1 MRRIVNS
8 DVDTLDLSK
17 TYPLKIR
24 RDSLKP
30 IGLWYSINLEWIKWC
45 KSEMPDWIH
54 KHNIEIDIDEG
65 KILVISTPKQL
76 AYFIEKYE
84 RSVSYSDFLKEVN
97 WEKVTKQ
104 YSGIEIR
111 NYEQLKWMRDRDH
124 NTIKSFSAWFS
135 SWDVS
140 SGCIW
145 DLTVVKNYRITKIN
159 QKWKNNERKEEE
171 VSSL

>member
-1 MRRIVNS
+1 
-8 DVDTLDLSK
+8 
-17 TYPLKIR
+17 
-24 RDSLKP
+24 
-30 IGLWYSINLEWIKWC
+30 
-45 KSEMPDWIH
+45 
-54 KHNIEIDIDEG
+54 
-65 KILVISTPKQL
+65 
-76 AYFIEKYE
+76 
-84 RSVSYSDFLKEVN
+84 
-97 WEKVTKQ
+97 
-104 YSGIEIR
+104 
-111 NYEQLKWMRDRDH
+111 MRDRDH